1 MKRALSQIAALLASL
16 TALFVVL
23 PGAGAWALAEL
34 PKLATLT
41 AAAVLLGWLPGLA
54 LLALL
59 WPRSAALPALERA
72 ALGVCLSVALPP
84 ILLLLVRLVG
94 LRWGP
99 FATGLYVI
107 ACAAVVLAPL
117 LRRARER
124 SIRAPGWA
132 AIALL
137 ALVAAIALARVHL
150 VRDLPSGLFGDS
162 YHHTL
167 ITQLLIDNGGL
178 FSSWEPYAPLT
189 TFTYHFGF
197 HSNAAF
203 LTWLTGIAPIQS
215 TLLTGQL
222 HSAGA
227 LAGAFAL
234 GSALTR
240 AGRDDAASTQRA
252 AFVGLIAA
260 AIVGFVNPMP
270 AYFVNWGRYTQQ
282 AGQLLMPGLIVC
294 WCGLIDAASAEL
306 RRISLKWLGLC
317 ALVTTGLM
325 LTHYVVTIF
334 SALAIAVYFVY
345 RVAAGGRWT
354 IALATLSYC
363 LMAAFGALVLY
374 SPWLANT
381 LTGNL
386 TRNVNGIASG
396 GVAADI
402 ISQYA
407 ALRPITPFYV
417 NTIVMALSAFGA
429 VLALAR
435 REWRIALLAIWSALI
450 VALITP
456 GTFGLPGTGIIDH
469 LTAYIALYVT
479 LGPLAAYAIGAT
491 ALWAAER
498 ARIDGRV
505 VGAALAAGLVGV
517 GVWGAT
523 WQRNVVNTQAHQLLT
538 PADAAAMA
546 WVRGNTPATA
556 RFLVAACPC
565 FGAGELL
572 TGTDAGWWLAYVTGR
587 ESTLPPITYGSERG
601 VSDRPEV
608 RAGIVGLWERLRGK
622 PMRERGAVLVDVT
635 QPDGVAALRDNGV
648 THIYDGAGTPPDPL
662 TADAVNID
670 ALKAS
675 PAFELI
681 YDQDGVRIFRLR

>member
-1 MKRALSQIAALLASL
+1 MKRTLWQVAALAAGAI
-16 TALFVVL
+16 ALLVTL
-23 PGAGAWALAEL
+23 PGAGAWALADWS
-34 PKLATLT
+34 KLAALA
-41 AAAVLLGWLPGLA
+41 AAAVLLGWFPGLA
-54 LLALL
+54 LLTLL
-59 WPRSAALPALERA
+59 WPRSTVLPPLERG

-84 ILLLLVRLVG
+84 LLLLLARLIG

-99 FATGLYVI
+99 VATWLYVI
-107 ACAAVVLAPL
+107 VCGSIVIASA
-117 LRRARER
+117 LRRARG
-124 SIRAPGWA
+124 SFGGMSWSAV
-132 AIALL
+132 ALL
-137 ALVAAIALARVHL
+137 AMVAAAAFARVHL

-167 ITQLLIDNGGL
+167 ITQLLVDNGGL

-197 HSNAAF
+197 HSSAAF
-203 LTWLTGIAPIQS
+203 MTWLTDIAPIKS
-215 TLLTGQL
+215 TLLSGQL

-227 LAGAFAL
+227 LCGAYAL
-234 GSALTR
+234 ASALTR
-240 AGRDDAASTQRA
+240 AGRDDAISLRRGA
-252 AFVGLIAA
+252 AIGLIAA

-294 WCGLIDAASAEL
+294 WCALIDAATL
-306 RRISLKWLGLC
+306 GPKRIPLAWIGLC
-317 ALVTTGLM
+317 ALATTGLM

-334 SALAIAVYFVY
+334 SAMAIAVYFVY
-345 RVAAGGRWT
+345 RVAANGRWPVAIT
-354 IALATLSYC
+354 ALGYCVLGGALAL
-363 LMAAFGALVLY
+363 ALY

-386 TRNVNGIASG
+386 TRNVSGLASG

-407 ALRPITPFYV
+407 ALRPIAPFYV
-417 NTIVMALSAFGA
+417 ANTVLALAACGA

-450 VALITP
+450 IGLITP
-456 GTFGLPGTGIIDH
+456 GTFGLPGTGVIDH

-479 LGPLAAYAIGAT
+479 LGPLAAYAVGAIAAWAVERARVSVRIAQIGLAVGLIFT
-491 ALWAAER
+491 ALWGINGQR
-498 ARIDGRV
+498 
-505 VGAALAAGLVGV
+505 GLVN
-517 GVWGAT
+517 A
-523 WQRNVVNTQAHQLLT
+523 QAHQLLT
-538 PADAAAMA
+538 PADAVAMA
-546 WVRGNTPATA
+546 WVRDNTPKDA

-572 TGTDAGWWLAYVTGR
+572 TGTDGGWWLSYVTGR

-601 VSDRPEV
+601 VSDRPTV

-622 PMRERGAVLVDVT
+622 PIRERGAVLVDVT
-635 QPDGVAALRDNGV
+635 RPDSIEALRANGI
-648 THIYDGAGTPPDPL
+648 THIYDGAGAPSDPL
-662 TADAVNID
+662 TADAID
-670 ALKAS
+670 VDAIKAS
-675 PAFELI
+675 AAFELI
-681 YDQDGVRIFRLR
+681 YEKDGVRVFHLR